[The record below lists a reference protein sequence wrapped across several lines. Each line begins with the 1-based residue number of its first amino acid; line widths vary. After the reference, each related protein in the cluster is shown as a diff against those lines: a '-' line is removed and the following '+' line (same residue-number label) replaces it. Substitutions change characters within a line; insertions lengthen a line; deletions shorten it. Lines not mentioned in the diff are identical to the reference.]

1 MSISTC
7 AELKS
12 AVASWLNRSDL
23 TAVIPDFVTLAETD
37 IRQDVRVQAM
47 EQIATGTL
55 SGETLAH
62 PSRFLEAR
70 RLVVG
75 SDVFEYVTP
84 LRYTELANSG
94 AKVFTSIGQTFY
106 ILGGAG
112 DYSLVYYQAFTPF
125 SADADTNWL
134 LTNAP
139 DVYLAA
145 ACRHGA
151 SYLKDANDEQR
162 FAQRYSAAVAR
173 LNSQQVQSSWGT
185 QLRVRAA

>member
-1 MSISTC
+1 MSISTYG
-7 AELKS
+7 ELKS
-12 AVASWLNRSDL
+12 AVAGWLNRTDL
-23 TAVIPDFVTLAETD
+23 TSVIPDFVTLAETD
-37 IRQDVRVQAM
+37 IRQDVRVQVM

-55 SGETLAH
+55 TGETLAH

-75 SDVFEYVTP
+75 TEVHEYVTP

-106 ILGGAG
+106 ILGGSG
-112 DYSLVYYQAFTPF
+112 DYSLVYYQAFSPF
-125 SADADTNWL
+125 TLDADTNWL
-134 LTNAP
+134 LSNTP
-139 DVYLAA
+139 EVYLAA

-162 FAQRYSAAVAR
+162 FAQRYSAAVSR
-173 LNSQQVQSSWGT
+173 LNSQQVQSTWGT
-185 QLRVRAA
+185 QLRVRVA